1 MINQFTYE
9 GERTRKK
16 KKRRQISFRY
26 IKDSSLEVALESH
39 TDITTSWMPENHR
52 NLAKHELKIP
62 PKTLIYKKGENY
74 QTLKLFFFT
83 SKPRGAAAAS
93 IFEIIS
99 LAECLEVNL
108 VSRLTSPWLP
118 KEKKVS

>member
-1 MINQFTYE
+1 MINQFTCE

-16 KKRRQISFRY
+16 KRRHISFRY

-52 NLAKHELKIP
+52 NLANHELNIP
-62 PKTLIYKKGENY
+62 PKTLIYKKVENY
-74 QTLKLFFFT
+74 RTLKLFFFT